1 MFLLNGNYAPIEDP
15 KHYSLYC
22 PSIAAL
28 REKWFASAAQLAGNR
43 WHCASDT
50 RKNYWFLNGISH
62 DDFDTNGMFFFS
74 MSNHLFP
81 CPTVFANFYS
91 FVHVLFDRHV

>member
-43 WHCASDT
+43 WHCASD
-50 RKNYWFLNGISH
+50 KKKIDWFLNGISH
-62 DDFDTNGMFFFS
+62 DDFAFFVSVRPITYF
-74 MSNHLFP
+74 L
-81 CPTVFANFYS
+81 VFVNFCS
-91 FVHVLFDRHV
+91 FVYFLFDRHV

>member
-43 WHCASDT
+43 WHCASD
-50 RKNYWFLNGISH
+50 KKKIDWLLNVFLPMI
-62 DDFDTNGMFFFS
+62 FDTNVIFFRT
-74 MSNHLFP
+74 SNHFLPF
-81 CPTVFANFYS
+81 PTVSVNFYS
-91 FVHVLFDRHV
+91 FVYFLFDRHV